1 LKDKEER
8 YSKTNITPCIHLFV
22 YHVPKLLGGDGSV
35 KIFTGQGVEKTNDV
49 VTTTNA
55 TSTMLVKTPFWHS
68 ND

>member
-1 LKDKEER
+1 
-8 YSKTNITPCIHLFV
+8 
-22 YHVPKLLGGDGSV
+22 VPKLLGGDGGV